1 MAHAE
6 GRQMSAINCLLNAK
20 KFGPRELL
28 ALIIVSLS
36 FAFITFH
43 LYAGMY
49 GHPEAHFYRSLHL
62 TGILL
67 LCFIIFPLNRQ
78 SWSDK
83 PNLWTLID
91 VLCIILTLAM
101 QIYYL
106 WDIDAF
112 EYRQVSPSYI
122 TIYDVC
128 MGIILWVLVLE
139 GTRRALGLPMV
150 IIALFFTFQ
159 ALYSDKMFWIFYGPN
174 TSLKALTLDMYM
186 QEGGIFG
193 MPVGTIAS
201 FVVLFLIF
209 GAFMEE
215 TGTGRTFIDL
225 ALGGFGAKVGGPAK
239 AAVVGSAF
247 FGMLSGSSV
256 ANVTTTGTFTIPL
269 MKNVGY
275 PNKFAGGV
283 EACAS
288 TGGMFTPPIM
298 GATAFVVAAY
308 LGLPYIT
315 VAAAAAIPALCY
327 YTALFATVDFHA
339 RKAKIKPLSKEEMP
353 VVKEVLKKG
362 AHLLIPII
370 ALVYLLVVGYTAATA
385 CFWSIVGLFVISFFH
400 KESRPG
406 AESIVRVCEIAARA
420 TVVTTM
426 ACAAAGIIVSSTTL
440 SGVGLKLGTQIVSLS
455 GGQLWIALLLSAI
468 LAVILGMGLTTTAVY
483 IIMVV
488 TVIPPIEAMGVPPL
502 AAHMYALFW
511 GVLSN
516 IIPPV
521 AIASFAAAGIA
532 KAGPMETAVAGFRI
546 GIPGL
551 LVFATFVYN
560 PGLLMIGSVADI
572 VINSV
577 GCIAGVVY
585 MSAAIQGYAFE
596 KINPIFRVILAV
608 CSLVVL
614 SPRWDFTFSG
624 MLVGIAIMAFNYLAS
639 KKNTVNTKLMGVGK
653 S

>member
-6 GRQMSAINCLLNAK
+6 DSTQMSAINCLLKAK
-20 KFGPRELL
+20 KIGPREIL
-28 ALIIVSLS
+28 AFIIVGLS
-36 FAFITFH
+36 FAFISFH
-43 LYAGMY
+43 LYAGMF

-67 LCFIIFPLNRQ
+67 LCFIVYPLNRK

-83 PNLWTLID
+83 PNAWTVID
-91 VLCIILTLAM
+91 VGCIVLTLVVE
-101 QIYYL
+101 IYYL
-106 WDIDAF
+106 WDITAF
-112 EYRQVSPSYI
+112 EYRQISPN
-122 TIYDVC
+122 TTDIYMAVV
-128 MGIILWVLVLE
+128 LWLLVLE

-150 IIALFFTFQ
+150 LIAIFFTFQ
-159 ALYSDKMFWIFYGPN
+159 ALFSDKMFWIFFGPR
-174 TSLKALTLDMYM
+174 TSMKALALDMFM

-225 ALGGFGAKVGGPAK
+225 ALGGFGAKIGGPAK

-269 MKNVGY
+269 MKRVGY
-275 PNKFAGGV
+275 ASKFAGGV

-308 LGLPYIT
+308 LGLPYVT
-315 VAAAAAIPALCY
+315 VALAASIPALCY
-327 YTALFATVDFHA
+327 YIALFATVDFNA
-339 RKAKIKPLSKEEMP
+339 RRERIQPLKKEEMP
-353 VVKEVLKKG
+353 VVKDVLKKG
-362 AHLLIPII
+362 AHLLIPIF
-370 ALVYLLVVGYTAATA
+370 ALVYLLVSGYTAATA
-385 CFWSIVGLFVISFFH
+385 CFWSIIGLFAVSFLH
-400 KESRPG
+400 KESRPK
-406 AESIVRVCEIAARA
+406 AESIVRVCETATRA
-420 TVVTTM
+420 TIVTTM
-426 ACAAAGIIVSSTTL
+426 ACAAAGIIVSCTTL

-455 GGQLWIALLLSAI
+455 GGHLWIALILSAV
-468 LAVILGMGLTTTAVY
+468 LAVVLGMGLTTTAVY

-488 TVIPPIEAMGVPPL
+488 TVIPPIQAMGVPPL

-532 KAGPMETAVAGFRI
+532 KAGPMETAVAGFKI
-546 GIPGL
+546 GLPGL

-560 PGLLMIGSVADI
+560 PGLLMLGSATDI
-572 VINSV
+572 IINSI
-577 GCIAGVVY
+577 GCILGVIY
-585 MSAAIQGYAFE
+585 MSAALQGYAFV
-596 KINPIFRVILAV
+596 KINTPLRFLIGAS
-608 CSLVVL
+608 SLISL
-614 SPRWDFTFSG
+614 SPRWDLTFVG
-624 MLVGIAIMAFNYLAS
+624 MAVGGTILVLNYLAY
-639 KKNTVNTKLMGVGK
+639 KRENFGFGQGQEA
-653 S
+653 